1 MTAMSSETESSKI
14 AGAAPQGGGAPSA
27 VDSHWLRE
35 LALEAGAEDVG
46 FVSIDREEIAEERP
60 HILEAFPRTRTLIS
74 IVTRLNPDNVRSSQR
89 SIGNLEFHRNY
100 EHVNHVAAEIVRRLA
115 RHGIRAVNPSAAFPM
130 EMDEYPGRIWVVAL
144 KPVAVAAG
152 LGQMGIHR
160 SVIHP
165 KFGSFINLGVVLID
179 ADVTTQT
186 RPIDFN
192 PCLSCKLCV
201 AACPVGAIAPDG
213 YFNFGACFTH
223 NYREFMGGFTDWV
236 ETIAESRDARA
247 LRSKVSDAEQSSM
260 WQSLSFG
267 ANYKAAYCIAV
278 CPAGEDV
285 IGPYNADRAAF
296 AREVL
301 DPLVQKKEPLYVVAG
316 SDAEDYARRRF
327 PHKAIRLVGGGLRPR
342 TIDGFLQGLSLV
354 FQRGKAKGLEAIYHF
369 TFTGTQ
375 SRKATVVVRNRQ
387 LAISDGHVGKA
398 DIAVVTES
406 KSWLAFVYKERSLAS
421 MLLTGRLRIKG
432 PPKLLLAF
440 GRCFAT

>member
-1 MTAMSSETESSKI
+1 MTERTAYAPLGGRE
-14 AGAAPQGGGAPSA
+14 APAALEP
-27 VDSHWLRE
+27 DWLRA
-35 LALEAGAEDVG
+35 LALEAGADDVG
-46 FVSIDREEIAEERP
+46 FVSIDRQEIAGERP

-74 IVTRLNPDNVRSSQR
+74 IVTRLNPDNVRSPKR

-100 EHVNHVAAEIVRRLA
+100 EHVNHVAAEIVGRLA

-130 EMDEYPGRIWVVAL
+130 EMDEFPGRVWVVAL

-165 KFGSFINLGVVLID
+165 RFGSFINLAVVLTEAEI
-179 ADVTTQT
+179 AAES

-192 PCLSCKLCV
+192 PCLECKLCV

-236 ETIAESRDARA
+236 ETIADSRNARD
-247 LRSKVSDAEQSSM
+247 LRGRVSDAEHASM

-285 IGPYNADRAAF
+285 IGPYKADRAAF
-296 AREVL
+296 AKEVL
-301 DPLVQKKEPLYVVAG
+301 DPLVKKEEALYVIAG

-327 PHKAIRLVGGGLRPR
+327 PHKTIRRVGGGLRPR

-369 TFTGTQ
+369 TFTGVEA
-375 SRKATVVVRNRQ
+375 RKATISVRDRQ
-387 LAISDGHVGKA
+387 IAVSEGHLGKA
-398 DIAVVTES
+398 DIAVITES
-406 KSWLAFVYKERSLAS
+406 KSWLAFVYNERSLAW
-421 MLLTGRLRIKG
+421 MLVTGRLRVKG

-440 GRCFAT
+440 GKCFAT